1 MQKKNLFQWKQKA
14 DPISVPMETEGQS
27 DICSYGNKR
36 PIRYEKW
43 NEAIAIWYDGNIV
56 SVKICFRSVQFNFII
71 LIRIVTIRQNV
82 DLINKILSKY

>member
-1 MQKKNLFQWKQKA
+1 
-14 DPISVPMETEGQS
+14 METEGQS

-36 PIRYEKW
+36 AIRYEKW